1 MALCLHDMQM
11 TYSIKLLWAL
21 VLHDLEII
29 SQHTNKVPK
38 CPKLVFHRGSN
49 SILSASPFLKGDTAG
64 IYLVTAQ
71 LTSPVHRRDHLPH
84 LSTDW
89 KLPGEF
95 LTPLTVFL
103 QRTTKNLRWFCVI
116 FLLLH
121 LLTVLDCDWVGVG
134 IFPSILKHA
143 FLFSYSCS
151 RRQYK
156 NHGVGVFL
164 SKALSHTRAANG
176 QQCCFTDRSL
186 HSKFSVFFISRL

>member
-1 MALCLHDMQM
+1 MGTCSSWPRNNFTTHEQSA
-11 TYSIKLLWAL
+11 
-21 VLHDLEII
+21 
-29 SQHTNKVPK
+29 KVPK
-38 CPKLVFHRGSN
+38 V
-49 SILSASPFLKGDTAG
+49 SISQRLQQHPFLKGDTAG
-64 IYLVTAQ
+64 IYLVWQHSQQAQ
-71 LTSPVHRRDHLPH
+71 STGDHLPH
-84 LSTDW
+84 LSTDC

-103 QRTTKNLRWFCVI
+103 QRTTKNLWCFCVI

-134 IFPSILKHA
+134 IFPSIRKRA

-156 NHGVGVFL
+156 NHGAGVFL